1 MRISRMNR
9 IARLRLMVAMSVAVT
24 LGACTVAKDSAPSL
38 AGPSGFGTSFTIAAN
53 PTVLPRD
60 GSTQTT
66 ITVVARDESGQPKPN
81 LPLDVAVSPS
91 TAVVALD
98 AQTRSD
104 GSARFLVTAPRPE
117 VVAPQDN
124 TVVLWVLPQGEAIGN
139 DFQNARAQSVRVN
152 LSGARNATYP
162 SPTFTISPEAPIAPA
177 YVVFDASGTT
187 DEGVQCFSCTYS
199 WATSHG
205 YVASGVVA
213 AFPFSLPGTYAVVL
227 TVTDITGT
235 VNSTARSVEVK
246 PEEEEEDPMP

>member
-9 IARLRLMVAMSVAVT
+9 IAYLRPMVAMGLAVT
-24 LGACTVAKDSAPSL
+24 LGACTVSKDSAPSL
-38 AGPSGFGTSFTIAAN
+38 AGPSGFGVSFTMAAN
-53 PTVLPRD
+53 PAVLPRD

-66 ITVVARDESGQPKPN
+66 ITIVARDESGQPKAN
-81 LPLDVAVSPS
+81 VPLDVSVSPS
-91 TAVVALD
+91 IPVVALD

-117 VVAPQDN
+117 IVAPQDN
-124 TVVLWVLPQGEAIGN
+124 NVVLWVLPQGEAIGN

-162 SPTFTISPEAPIAPA
+162 NPTFTISPEAPIAPA

-187 DEGVQCFSCTYS
+187 DEGVQCFSCTFS

-213 AFPFSLPGTYAVVL
+213 AFPFTLPGTYAVSL

-235 VNSTARSVEVK
+235 VNSTARSVEIKAEEVK
-246 PEEEEEDPMP
+246 EEEMP